1 MGEGMMYQ
9 ERFKAKSE
17 TPWGKPKGT
26 LESEIRIAI
35 SVLEQRAKL
44 VRAGHVEC
52 CITNGSKQKARP
64 KGVILKV
71 R

>member
-1 MGEGMMYQ
+1 MYQ

-35 SVLEQRAKL
+35 LLLGQLSALYRCGQV
-44 VRAGHVEC
+44 V
-52 CITNGSKQKARP
+52 
-64 KGVILKV
+64 
-71 R
+71 